1 MTERFFDMVREEL
14 ASMDMRSAWKK
25 GVDAYAQELLDGLQ
39 EAAEGG
45 WLDLEDLQ
53 SPQMLKKALLNGA
66 DSWTEYSAGGCSLI
80 YDQDISERLC
90 TPSEL
95 RKTRHGDRMPSSW
108 ESWLD
113 TQARAL
119 YQAAERV
126 RKAVKA
132 CSWALKAEDMA
143 A

>member
-1 MTERFFDMVREEL
+1 MTQRFFDAVRVEL
-14 ASMDMRSAWKK
+14 ENMDMRSAWKR

-45 WLDLEDLQ
+45 WIDLDDL
-53 SPQMLKKALLNGA
+53 SNGTMVELALLNGA
-66 DSWTEYSAGGCSLI
+66 GGWFQYSEGGCSLI
-80 YDQDISERLC
+80 YDQDIAERLC

-95 RKTRHGDRMPSSW
+95 RRCRHGEKAPNSW

-119 YQAAERV
+119 HQAANRI
-126 RKAVKA
+126 RKAFASCRYLLTVEKA
-132 CSWALKAEDMA
+132 A
-143 A
+143 